1 LDATTALAQS
11 VSEADRPSER
21 RMTFFEHLEELRQRL
36 KVVLAAVLVFFVL
49 FVTTAGAFVD
59 IGSARIPML
68 VPALGPRETPIA
80 NQFFLWLKGFLVPA
94 QIDGQTVSFT
104 FRAPWDGVVVQ
115 LKTALFLA
123 LMVTSPLTAYEVG
136 RFVGPA
142 LKPSERRLL
151 FRVTLPILV
160 LFLAGVLLCL
170 VVVLP
175 FTFSLLYTYQ
185 TALGANLLLLFADDF
200 ISFVLL
206 FMLAFGLAFE
216 LPVLMYGLTALGII
230 SSEFWKKNWRFAA
243 IAIFVFGAIITPDGS
258 GITMFLVA
266 LPMLALYVL
275 GYAASVRLERRRER
289 TKA

>member
-1 LDATTALAQS
+1 
-11 VSEADRPSER
+11 
-21 RMTFFEHLEELRQRL
+21 
-36 KVVLAAVLVFFVL
+36 LAAVLVFFVL

-123 LMVTSPLTAYEVG
+123 LIVTSPLTAYEVG

-151 FRVTLPILV
+151 FRVTMPILV

>member
-1 LDATTALAQS
+1 
-11 VSEADRPSER
+11 
-21 RMTFFEHLEELRQRL
+21 M
-36 KVVLAAVLVFFVL
+36 
-49 FVTTAGAFVD
+49 
-59 IGSARIPML
+59 
-68 VPALGPRETPIA
+68 PI
-80 NQFFLWLKGFLVPA
+80 L
-94 QIDGQTVSFT
+94 
-104 FRAPWDGVVVQ
+104 
-115 LKTALFLA
+115 
-123 LMVTSPLTAYEVG
+123 
-136 RFVGPA
+136 
-142 LKPSERRLL
+142 LL
-151 FRVTLPILV
+151 F
-160 LFLAGVLLCL
+160 FAGVLLCL

>member
-1 LDATTALAQS
+1 
-11 VSEADRPSER
+11 
-21 RMTFFEHLEELRQRL
+21 
-36 KVVLAAVLVFFVL
+36 
-49 FVTTAGAFVD
+49 
-59 IGSARIPML
+59 
-68 VPALGPRETPIA
+68 
-80 NQFFLWLKGFLVPA
+80 VPA
-94 QIDGQTVSFT
+94 QVDGQTVAFT

-123 LMVTSPLTAYEVG
+123 LIATSPLTAYEIG
-136 RFVGPA
+136 RFIGPA
-142 LKPSERRLL
+142 LKPSEKRLL

-160 LFLAGVLLCL
+160 LFFAGILLCL

-216 LPVLMYGLTALGII
+216 LPVLMYGLTSLGII
-230 SSEFWKKNWRFAA
+230 SSEFWKNNWRFAA

-289 TKA
+289 TKG

>member
-1 LDATTALAQS
+1 
-11 VSEADRPSER
+11 
-21 RMTFFEHLEELRQRL
+21 MTFFEHLEELRQRL
-36 KVVLAAVLVFFVL
+36 KVVLAAVLVCFVL
-49 FVTTAGAFVD
+49 FVTTSAGFID
-59 IGSARIPML
+59 LGSTRIPML
-68 VPALGPRETPIA
+68 LLALGPRETPIA

-94 QIDGQTVSFT
+94 QVGGQLVSFT

-123 LMVTSPLTAYEVG
+123 LLVTSPLTAYEIG
-136 RFVGPA
+136 KFVGPA

-151 FRVTLPILV
+151 FRVTIPILL
-160 LFLAGVLLCL
+160 LFLEGVLLCL

-175 FTFSLLYTYQ
+175 FTFSLLFTYQ
-185 TALGANLLLLFADDF
+185 TALCANPLLLFADDF

-216 LPVLMYGLTALGII
+216 LPVLMYGLSALGVV

-243 IAIFVFGAIITPDGS
+243 IAIFIFGAIITPDGS

-266 LPMLALYVL
+266 LPMLALYVFGCL
-275 GYAASVRLERRRER
+275 ATVRLERRQAG
-289 TKA
+289 TKT

>member
-1 LDATTALAQS
+1 
-11 VSEADRPSER
+11 
-21 RMTFFEHLEELRQRL
+21 
-36 KVVLAAVLVFFVL
+36 
-49 FVTTAGAFVD
+49 
-59 IGSARIPML
+59 
-68 VPALGPRETPIA
+68 
-80 NQFFLWLKGFLVPA
+80 
-94 QIDGQTVSFT
+94 
-104 FRAPWDGVVVQ
+104 VVVQ

-123 LMVTSPLTAYEVG
+123 LLVTSPLTAYEIG
-136 RFVGPA
+136 KFVGPA

-151 FRVTLPILV
+151 FRVTIPILL

-175 FTFSLLYTYQ
+175 FTFSLLFTYQ

-216 LPVLMYGLTALGII
+216 LPVLMYGLSALGVV

-243 IAIFVFGAIITPDGS
+243 VAIFVFGAIITPDGS

-266 LPMLALYVL
+266 LPMLALYVF
-275 GYAASVRLERRRER
+275 GYLATVRLERRQAG
-289 TKA
+289 TKT